1 MKKII
6 VIAVLTALSLCL
18 YGADKISS
26 PIIKAG
32 DNVAFVGDSITH
44 GGHSSEY
51 IMLYYITRYP
61 DMRVKFLNLGV
72 GGDSASGLLRR
83 MDSEILKTEPKVAFL
98 MIGMNDCSRWLYSL
112 DSKQTAEE
120 KEKNIKQANKNYR
133 SNLAKVIEILSKN
146 TRSVVLFTPSI
157 YDQTAKVKTPP
168 CLGVNDTLK
177 LYGEYGSEIAQSYP
191 NVLVA
196 DIWSELQR
204 VNSMMQKDDPYS
216 TIIGSDR
223 VHPASA
229 GGFVMAYKY
238 LTDAKENPTVSK
250 VSIIAGE
257 KPKVALLENCD
268 VSDLKSVDGG
278 VSFKI
283 LEFALPMVVSG
294 RTLDGESRTDF
305 QENLNR
311 EILKVCGLANGD
323 YELRI
328 DGKSVGRYSASE
340 LSVGINLAG
349 NDKTPQYAQAVKIAE
364 ICSEIRGKYA
374 SQRNLYFVE
383 HFLLKDIKDF
393 SDVQKCVSAA
403 RAILDRGKIYGWGK
417 FAVEF
422 YIENK
427 AKEKQMLDEV
437 FALQG
442 DAYDAAE
449 TKTRTYEILP
459 VK

>member
-1 MKKII
+1 MKRII

-26 PIIKAG
+26 PIVKAG

-83 MDSEILKTEPKVAFL
+83 MDSEILKAEPKVAFL

-120 KEKNIKQANKNYR
+120 KEKNIKQANKDYR

-196 DIWSELQR
+196 DIWSEMQR

-223 VHPASA
+223 GPRPP
-229 GGFVMAYKY
+229 
-238 LTDAKENPTVSK
+238 E
-250 VSIIAGE
+250 
-257 KPKVALLENCD
+257 
-268 VSDLKSVDGG
+268 DL
-278 VSFKI
+278 
-283 LEFALPMVVSG
+283 
-294 RTLDGESRTDF
+294 
-305 QENLNR
+305 
-311 EILKVCGLANGD
+311 
-323 YELRI
+323 
-328 DGKSVGRYSASE
+328 
-340 LSVGINLAG
+340 
-349 NDKTPQYAQAVKIAE
+349 
-364 ICSEIRGKYA
+364 
-374 SQRNLYFVE
+374 
-383 HFLLKDIKDF
+383 
-393 SDVQKCVSAA
+393 
-403 RAILDRGKIYGWGK
+403 
-417 FAVEF
+417 
-422 YIENK
+422 
-427 AKEKQMLDEV
+427 
-437 FALQG
+437 
-442 DAYDAAE
+442 
-449 TKTRTYEILP
+449 
-459 VK
+459 